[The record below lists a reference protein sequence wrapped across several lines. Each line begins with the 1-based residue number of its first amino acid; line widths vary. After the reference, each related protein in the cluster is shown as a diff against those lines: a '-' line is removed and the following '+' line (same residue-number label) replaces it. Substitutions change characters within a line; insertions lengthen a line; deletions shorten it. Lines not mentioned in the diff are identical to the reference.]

1 MLSVGGQLVNLD
13 CLEGKALVVVRV
25 LREALAV
32 VDVGRQA
39 ALIVAVAAR
48 FDLTKTSAPK
58 QRLP

>member
-1 MLSVGGQLVNLD
+1 LSVGGQSVIFD
-13 CLEGKALVVVRV
+13 CLEGKALVLVRV

-39 ALIVAVAAR
+39 ALVVAVAAR
-48 FDLTKTSAPK
+48 FGLTKTSAPK